1 MQDTGPILNI
11 QEMTHMLLVKIF
23 LVIHIICIY
32 IDINLLKTV
41 ADNVRK
47 CRNGV
52 YWDWLFAKHS
62 WMVVTVQSYNLL
74 NKYQRSNYLQII
86 WDYILFLLPIYK
98 YGRNGAKKKC
108 VLFKHCHQEIQ
119 KVNFVRKKENKNKIW
134 LNTTLNISK
143 MQNIFSKI

>member
-52 YWDWLFAKHS
+52 Y
-62 WMVVTVQSYNLL
+62 
-74 NKYQRSNYLQII
+74 
-86 WDYILFLLPIYK
+86 
-98 YGRNGAKKKC
+98 
-108 VLFKHCHQEIQ
+108 
-119 KVNFVRKKENKNKIW
+119 
-134 LNTTLNISK
+134 
-143 MQNIFSKI
+143 